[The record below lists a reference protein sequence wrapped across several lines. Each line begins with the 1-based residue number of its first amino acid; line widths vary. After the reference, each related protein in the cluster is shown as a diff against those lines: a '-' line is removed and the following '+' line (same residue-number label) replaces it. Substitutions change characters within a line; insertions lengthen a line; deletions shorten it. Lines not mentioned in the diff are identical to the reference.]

1 MVDDNIKL
9 GIELDVHSTG
19 EDLIDRLNSK
29 LKTMESRLKSIT
41 AGMRSAASGAPTTG
55 RGSNTGT
62 DAKAETK
69 AKQTGLAFDRAS
81 VAEFKRKM
89 TLQARMA
96 SQHAKQDSESLK
108 AYRDRVAF
116 QSRATAKAERDEA
129 RAVQARMRD
138 EAQAFRQRF
147 SFGTRMGRQGVQ
159 EERAGAREQER
170 SIASAARAESQRMRD
185 RAADLRQVHRQEL
198 QATRAHEK
206 EISRHESQRRRG
218 YADMRSG
225 GGDVRQGM
233 SRATMGAGVVT
244 AATTAAAG
252 SAARKGI
259 STRLEVDTA
268 ETNLKIFSGQ
278 TNEQI
283 KAARKGFL
291 DNEAI
296 RNGLGIKGGLDAY
309 SEVLKTG
316 MASPAENTKTIMRA
330 VSALELDF
338 KDTTK
343 LAGLIDRNYGASS
356 TPAKIKSAL
365 NAIAVAARE
374 DPTQSN
380 EIVEGVKRSF
390 GALSTGN
397 ITPEQLTAM
406 VSGGQSVGIQPGKA
420 GTFVATMAKQLSMGS
435 SKFLGKKNR
444 LELDFAAKELGF
456 VNSRSLAQ
464 NYSKDSYGTMMSV
477 HENLAKM
484 EAAKRTQVSEALYGR
499 QWSDEGLQMAQGVGG
514 VRKTFGEISDG
525 KNSNFLDEAARQR
538 SESLQGQWNSTKSIF
553 NKFWDA
559 FGSGFE
565 DILTSINK
573 YFLDLN
579 SSFDYDKIK
588 SYVVSFFDGVKDALG
603 VKTWT
608 ELLQNTFG
616 GNLGNYGSQIRE
628 FARGFTEGVLSIVRT
643 IRAVFNTFAGSN
655 ASAEQIGNWTGKFL
669 AFAAACI
676 VSAPAIAVLTGLAT
690 AIAGLATVALASWR
704 ILRAAGLVGA
714 TGLGSTPKAPTA
726 TPGSG
731 AVGRLGGLGAAGAA
745 AGFAGSSSLTKGEQ
759 DAITSRLG
767 KWAQDREKL
776 SAPSKPWVDVPPKAV
791 EELKEAIEEN
801 SKVHLQSF
809 EVETG
814 FKGLIHKASITA
826 TAPAEAVRSTLMG
839 GSGSAMGG
847 ARSVMSGSVG
857 SGGPLSNST
866 PGSALGSTGLGGRGI
881 IGGRSAVPGAGMGGG
896 SASSN
901 PANSAASAAM
911 LDAIAGTESGKA
923 SYNAVLGNGKYGTP
937 SKPVS
942 QMSLDEAFAFGR
954 QIKSRHGSSSALGRY
969 QIVGNTMR
977 AAQKAL
983 GIDGSAPF
991 NAENQ
996 DRMARWIARSQGLG
1010 AWEGLKSNP
1019 RAMATARAA
1028 MAQGGAN
1035 DSPGRSN
1042 PAVAALGTGVSGGVH
1057 PLDGRGRITS
1067 EFGNRIHPITGRLKH
1082 HNGIDLAAP
1091 AGTAVKAM
1099 KDGVVSVDRSGD
1111 ATIKHPD
1118 GTSTTYRHITASIQ
1132 QGAKV
1137 AAGQVIGGLRA
1148 NDPRSTGPHLHL
1160 ESRDASGAL
1169 VNPRGLLAPGA
1180 ALAQQESLKSSGWRK
1195 AGESAVGSSEE
1206 LKSSGWNKGLG
1217 GNMPLGDGVPLK
1229 GSNLQ
1234 SASSGMGRSGG
1245 GSVGG
1250 SPISITMHHQGSDP
1264 QAIANAVQRRL
1275 QDSMNRR
1282 SHDLDPSSIS
1292 GIG

>member
-1 MVDDNIKL
+1 MMSDENIKL
-9 GIELDVHSTG
+9 GIELNVHASG
-19 EDLIDRLNSK
+19 EELITRLNAG
-29 LKTMESRLKSIT
+29 LKTMEARLRSISSQ
-41 AGMRSAASGAPTTG
+41 MRGVA
-55 RGSNTGT
+55 RGSSSPGRDETTKN
-62 DAKAETK
+62 ANAEVK
-69 AKQTGLAFDRAS
+69 AKRDANALDRGAMT
-81 VAEFKRKM
+81 ELRKRW
-89 TLQARMA
+89 TFESRMA
-96 SQHAKQDSESLK
+96 AQRVRQDREVTREFQDRMRIQRVNESETAKNLK
-108 AYRDRVAF
+108 AQSQADARLFRDRMSF
-116 QSRATAKAERDEA
+116 TNS
-129 RAVQARMRD
+129 M
-138 EAQAFRQRF
+138 FRQRE
-147 SFGTRMGRQGVQ
+147 R
-159 EERAGAREQER
+159 ERAAQSRDE
-170 SIASAARAESQRMRD
+170 ASAAREGIRLDRYRMTLREREERRLDSEVRRMDSERAKGWSQVSSGARSAGEGSR
-185 RAADLRQVHRQEL
+185 RAMV
-198 QATRAHEK
+198 
-206 EISRHESQRRRG
+206 
-218 YADMRSG
+218 
-225 GGDVRQGM
+225 
-233 SRATMGAGVVT
+233 GAGVIT
-244 AATTAAAG
+244 AATAATAG

-278 TNEQI
+278 TADQI
-283 KAARKGFL
+283 KAARKGFI

-330 VSALELDF
+330 VSALELDL

-380 EIVEGVKRSF
+380 EIVEGVRRSI

-397 ITPEQLTAM
+397 LTPEQLTAM

-444 LELDFAAKELGF
+444 AELDFAARELGF
-456 VNSRSLAQ
+456 GNSRSLAQ
-464 NYSKDSYGTMMSV
+464 TYSKDSYGTMMYV

-484 EAAKRTQVSEALYGR
+484 EAAKRTQVAEALYGR

-514 VRKTFGEISDG
+514 VRKTYGEISDG

-538 SESLQGQWNSTKSIF
+538 SESLLGQWNSTKSIF

-573 YFLDLN
+573 YFFDLN
-579 SSFDYDKIK
+579 SSFDYNKVK

-603 VKTWT
+603 VKTWQ
-608 ELLQNTFG
+608 ELLANTFG
-616 GNLGNYGSQIRE
+616 GTLGNYGAQIRE
-628 FARGFTEGVLSIVRT
+628 FARGFTEGMLSIVRA
-643 IRAVFNTFAGSN
+643 IRSVITAFAGSN
-655 ASAEQIGNWTGKFL
+655 ASAQQIGEWTGKFV
-669 AFAAACI
+669 AFAASCI
-676 VSAPAIAVLTGLAT
+676 VAAPAIAVLTGLST
-690 AIAGLATVALASWR
+690 ALVGLATVALGAWR
-704 ILRAAGLVGA
+704 ILKAAGLVGA
-714 TGLGSTPKAPTA
+714 TGLGSNPKAPTA

-745 AGFAGSSSLTKGEQ
+745 AGFAGASSLTKGEQ
-759 DAITSRLG
+759 DNLTNRLG
-767 KWAQDREKL
+767 KWAADREKQ
-776 SAPSKPWVDVPPKAV
+776 SNTARTWVDVPPKAV
-791 EELKEAIEEN
+791 EQLREAIEEN
-801 SKVHLQSF
+801 SLIHKQNF
-809 EVETG
+809 EAESG
-814 FKGLIHKASITA
+814 FRGLIHKASLFT
-826 TAPAEAVRSTLMG
+826 TAPAEAVKAAVLG
-839 GSGSAMGG
+839 ASGAVQGG
-847 ARSVMSGSVG
+847 ARSVMSGSIG
-857 SGGPLSNST
+857 GGGPLSGSV
-866 PGSALGSTGLGGRGI
+866 PGSSMGPTGLSGRGI
-881 IGGRSAVPGAGMGGG
+881 IGGRGNVPGSGIGGG
-896 SASSN
+896 SATSN

-977 AAQKAL
+977 SAQKSL

-1019 RAMATARAA
+1019 RAMAAARAA

-1067 EFGNRIHPITGRLKH
+1067 EFGNRIHPITGKH
-1082 HNGIDLAAP
+1082 KYHNGIDLAAP

-1099 KDGVVSVDRSGD
+1099 NDGTVSIDRSGD

-1160 ESRDASGAL
+1160 ESRDANGSL
-1169 VNPRGLLAPGA
+1169 VNPRGLLAPGS
-1180 ALAQQESLKSSGWRK
+1180 ALAQQEGLKSSGWKK
-1195 AGESAVGSSEE
+1195 AGDSALGSSDQ
-1206 LKSSGWNKGLG
+1206 LKSSGWQKGLG
-1217 GNMPLGDGVPLK
+1217 GNTPLGDGVPLK

-1234 SASSGMGRSGG
+1234 SAGSGMGRSGGG

-1250 SPISITMHHQGSDP
+1250 SPISITMNHQGSDP